1 MTNTQNFVIFITEN
15 NLLDCD
21 FEVTDGRGWILE
33 WSIILDDYRT
43 IYYIFD
49 RYENISKIELWDE
62 RNPVDG
68 ETNYITKEEALELRK
83 TE

>member
-1 MTNTQNFVIFITEN
+1 MTNTQNLIMFITEHD
-15 NLLDCD
+15 LLNYD
-21 FEVTDGRGWILE
+21 FEVTDDRGWILE

-43 IYYIFD
+43 LYYIFD

-62 RNPVDG
+62 RKPVDG
-68 ETNYITKEEALELRK
+68 ETNFITKEEAFELRK

>member
-1 MTNTQNFVIFITEN
+1 MTNTQNLIIFITEN

-21 FEVTDGRGWILE
+21 FEVTDGMGWILE

-43 IYYIFD
+43 LYYIFD
-49 RYENISKIELWDE
+49 RYENTSKIELWDE